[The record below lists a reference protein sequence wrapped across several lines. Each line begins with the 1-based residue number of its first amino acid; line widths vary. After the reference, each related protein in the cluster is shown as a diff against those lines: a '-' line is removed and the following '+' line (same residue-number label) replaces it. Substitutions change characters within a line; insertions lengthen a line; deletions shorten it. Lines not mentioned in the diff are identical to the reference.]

1 MLKSYRPTD
10 IFKKVSFCTGIRVE
24 WTIPNL
30 TRSQQVGQIE
40 SYIMYA
46 RKENGLVPPSLETSW
61 LRVAV
66 FTALPLPMSYVFKEV
81 KLLPYNLYHLKIILH
96 V

>member
-1 MLKSYRPTD
+1 M
-10 IFKKVSFCTGIRVE
+10 E

-46 RKENGLVPPSLETSW
+46 RKENGLVPSTEISW

-66 FTALPLPMSYVFKEV
+66 FAALPLPMSYVFKEV
-81 KLLPYNLYHLKIILH
+81 K
-96 V
+96 